1 MKKLLPV
8 FIALLLCASCDKET
22 VTTDCLEQALTDF
35 NMVSY
40 TGQELGCNF
49 FVHQYTFRNR
59 QYYML
64 GNHCVDMTV
73 SPVDCDGN
81 ELCDGNN
88 QQACNRFFRRATNH
102 GIVGIR
108 L

>member
-1 MKKLLPV
+1 MKKLLPI
-8 FIALLLCASCDKET
+8 FIALLLCTSCDKEA

-49 FVHQYTFRNR
+49 FVHQYTFRNK

-64 GNHCVDMTV
+64 DNYCVDMTV
-73 SPVDCDGN
+73 SPIDCDGN
-81 ELCDGNN
+81 TICDGNN
-88 QQACNRFFRRATNH
+88 SLLCENFFSNAIYH
-102 GIVGIR
+102 GIVGVD